1 MTTVEVATTTQL
13 RIACKIALNL
23 FTVKLLQNAAFN
35 NIT

>member
-13 RIACKIALNL
+13 RIACKIAPNL
-23 FTVKLLQNAAFN
+23 LTVLLQNAAFN